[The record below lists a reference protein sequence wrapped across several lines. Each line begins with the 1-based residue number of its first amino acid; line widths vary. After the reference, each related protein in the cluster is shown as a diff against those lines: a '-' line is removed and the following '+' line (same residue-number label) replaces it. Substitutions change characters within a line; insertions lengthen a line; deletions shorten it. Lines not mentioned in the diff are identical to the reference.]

1 MQAAVASAVDAV
13 SAQRPDAPVVCNRAF
28 NAIYERFKFC
38 STAEAALI
46 ARCEA
51 FEPLARAGARAG
63 APRSI
68 GDVLAACREHDR
80 VTSLAAAHIFLFANR
95 PWPRDA
101 AQRDTSTSVMNA
113 LFCQRFLL
121 TDPVLD
127 LLANAVLAGAAAV
140 AEIEPIISRLGA
152 MPAVLPALGPRFKT
166 TAWLLAEGG
175 VCLRALEAEFEMH
188 RRGQSALH
196 AEALE
201 CRRQAVLSVSLDALI
216 VSLTETLDRFE
227 FSAELQTTACVLAVL
242 RADEPV
248 LRSIFDAFFTRHAA
262 AKPLD
267 VFACSQWLFAVC
279 ERHLAVLELG
289 PTLTASTSAAL
300 ARFDATTAAADAAK
314 FVVAGLRAAAAAAQ
328 QQQWRSPKFAYIP
341 AAATLVKALADQ
353 DIFVRAFW
361 QRVSVELVRSFGSWA
376 AGLDCLRDTVAA
388 WLPSMTAITGA
399 HSGLKQ
405 MMADT
410 ATVLQLLPP
419 PTPSPQSGGGVGQAL
434 IATNMAWKFP
444 PLDPIEIAHACFK
457 PYRDFLAAIEKIYHA
472 TRSGRRLN
480 WLHPLSTV
488 HVVVG
493 RATLTLSLV
502 QYAVL
507 HAVVAAGDAAGAFGG
522 DAAKRLCIGTSVNAA
537 SITNTT
543 GISDADVEKAVETLV
558 AHRVVERTANGL
570 QLCDNCKTRKPLNL
584 ALMQPLRTR
593 SEPAKFVESERIFAL
608 QAAVVRAL
616 KSRRRVESEQA
627 LFALVAGGPSLPFAI
642 TDVIFKRVVAKL
654 EEMEYLTK
662 EPDGSIVY
670 IS

>member
-1 MQAAVASAVDAV
+1 MKAAVASAVDAI

-51 FEPLARAGARAG
+51 FEPLARCGARAD

-68 GDVLAACREHDR
+68 SDVLAACREHER

-101 AQRDTSTSVMNA
+101 ARRDTSTSVMNA
-113 LFCQRFLL
+113 LFCKRFLL

-127 LLANAVLAGAAAV
+127 LLANAVLAGAAAA
-140 AEIEPIISRLGA
+140 AEIEFIISRLDA

-166 TAWLLAEGG
+166 TTWLLAEGG
-175 VCLRALEAEFEMH
+175 VCLRALEAEFDMH

-201 CRRQAVLSVSLDALI
+201 CRRQAVIAVSLDALSA
-216 VSLTETLDRFE
+216 SLAETLDRFE

-242 RADEPV
+242 RVDEPV
-248 LRSIFDAFFTRHAA
+248 LLSIFGAFFARHAA

-289 PTLTASTSAAL
+289 PTLTASTAAAL
-300 ARFDATTAAADAAK
+300 ARFDATAAAADAAK
-314 FVVAGLRAAAAAAQ
+314 FVVAGLRAAAQQQQQ
-328 QQQWRSPKFAYIP
+328 QQQWRAPKTAYIP

-361 QRVSVELVRSFGSWA
+361 QRVSVELVRSFGNWA
-376 AGLDCLRDTVAA
+376 SGLDRLRDTVAA

-419 PTPSPQSGGGVGQAL
+419 PLCGGNGVGQAL

-457 PYRDFLAAIEKIYHA
+457 SYRDFLAALEKIYHA
-472 TRSGRRLN
+472 ARSGRRLN

-507 HAVVAAGDAAGAFGG
+507 HAVAAAGGDTSGAADG
-522 DAAKRLCIGTSVNAA
+522 DAAKRLCIGTNVNAA

-642 TDVIFKRVVAKL
+642 TDVIFKRAIARL
-654 EEMEYLTK
+654 EEMEYFTK